1 MDFTPLPAGAAGA
14 SNKPAASDPAASRE
28 RMVSSDFETFLRML
42 TTQMQNQDPLNP
54 MEASDFAVQL
64 ATFSGVEQSVRT
76 NQLLEGLMSQS
87 VMGDLA
93 GLIGKQ
99 VRSEGAVQFDG
110 TSLDLTLPPMSGVES
125 ARLIVRDRFGTIVD
139 TTEVSTAGGKFQW
152 HGLGGDGMPMPDGKY
167 SFEVAGYRAGMLET
181 SAPVQTYSEVVEV
194 RAEGGVSKL
203 ILASG
208 KEVAAADVTALR
220 AAP

>member
-1 MDFTPLPAGAAGA
+1 MDFSPSSVGGAGA
-14 SNKPAASDPAASRE
+14 SPRPELSGAASARD

-76 NQLLEGLMSQS
+76 NQLLEGFMAQS

-93 GLIGKQ
+93 SLIGKQ
-99 VRSEGAVQFDG
+99 VRSEGTVRFDG
-110 TSLDLTLPPMSGVES
+110 SSLDLTLPSVSGVES
-125 ARLIVRDRFGTIVD
+125 ARLVVRDTFGTVVD
-139 TTEVSTAGGKFQW
+139 TAEVSPSGGRFTW
-152 HGLGGDGMPMPDGKY
+152 HGLGGDGMPMPDGRY
-167 SFEVAGYRAGMLET
+167 SFEVAGFRDGMLET
-181 SAPVQTYSEVVEV
+181 TAPVQTYSEVIEV
-194 RAEGGVSKL
+194 RTDGGMTKL
-203 ILASG
+203 VLANG
-208 KEVAAADVTALR
+208 REVPAADVTALR

>member
-1 MDFTPLPAGAAGA
+1 MDFAPSTTVASGTANRNVPADAV
-14 SNKPAASDPAASRE
+14 SSRE

-93 GLIGKQ
+93 GLIGKM
-99 VRSEGAVQFDG
+99 VRSEGPIQFDG
-110 TSLDLTLPPMSGVES
+110 TTLDLTLPPVSGVDN
-125 ARLIVRDRFGTIVD
+125 ARLVVRDRFGTIVD

-167 SFEVAGYRAGMLET
+167 AFEIVGYREGLQHN
-181 SAPVQTYSEVVEV
+181 SVPVQGFSEVIEV
-194 RAEGGVSKL
+194 RNDQGGNRL
-203 ILASG
+203 ILAG
-208 KEVAAADVTALR
+208 GQEVSAADVTALR